1 MTIPLID
8 ESHYQAQ
15 MDTVVLPA
23 LKRCSTEGWM
33 DPAQAPGLGEPATE
47 GKLHYVCYDAK

>member
-15 MDTVVLPA
+15 MDTVVMPA
-23 LKRCSTEGWM
+23 LKQCSTEGWM
-33 DPAQAPGLGEPATE
+33 DPAQAPARRAGNGRQTALRV
-47 GKLHYVCYDAK
+47 L